1 MDATAAATLFAWM
14 DREIWLVTAQTAGK
28 RGGLIATSINQASI
42 VPDLPRVSVVIA
54 KQHHTWD
61 LIEASGVFALHLLA
75 ANNLDLVWR
84 FGLESGRTVDK
95 FDGVEAKTSA
105 MGNPLVAGTIGW
117 LDCRVEAR
125 LDIGDRTVYVADVV
139 EGEVTHFA
147 PPLMTTRL
155 MELASPSQLTRL
167 QRDRHL
173 DGYRDTDAILA
184 WRTSQSGGMKIHQ
197 EGTPCDPRE

>member
-1 MDATAAATLFAWM
+1 MDVTAAATLFAWM
-14 DREIWLVTAQTAGK
+14 DREIWLVTAQAGGK
-28 RGGLIATSINQASI
+28 RGGLISTSVDQASI
-42 VPDLPRVSVVIA
+42 VPDLPRLSVSLA
-54 KQHHTWD
+54 RHHHTWE
-61 LIEASGVFALHLLA
+61 LVETSGVFALHLL
-75 ANNLDLVWR
+75 NEDNLDLVWR
-84 FGLESGRTVDK
+84 FGLESGRSVDK
-95 FDGVEAKTSA
+95 FDGLEAKASA
-105 MGNPLVAGTIGW
+105 LGSPLLGETIGW

-125 LDIGDRTVYVADVV
+125 LDIGDRTVYVAEVV

-184 WRTSQSGGMKIHQ
+184 WRSRTSN
-197 EGTPCDPRE
+197 